1 MKWPAKPPG
10 KLLPNNAQDGLK
22 ANIGD
27 VGEFVRDFDNVAQA
41 GKIARSDS
49 EHFPLFEAAQF
60 GQSAGVIVLSQSRL
74 KQTVNLTAKTMRT
87 ARKLKS
93 LEVELWQPI
102 RMCEKQIAERL
113 RAAEQR
119 NERAD

>member
-10 KLLPNNAQDGLK
+10 KLPPNDAQDGLK

-41 GKIARSDS
+41 VKVARNDA

-60 GQSAGVIVLSQSRL
+60 VQSAGVIIRLQSRL
-74 KQTVNLTAKTMRT
+74 KQTVNLAAKTLRT

-93 LEVELWQPI
+93 LEVELCQPI

-113 RAAEQR
+113 RAAE
-119 NERAD
+119 